1 MEGYKDNTHGLI
13 LSKLMEF
20 YKFVELAKV
29 LEINNF
35 PKINEE
41 EFYKIFKSRSS
52 NASNP
57 ASLELERK
65 YRETKTSLDKIQSAK
80 VYKLWQKYN
89 HIKKIVFRK

>member
-1 MEGYKDNTHGLI
+1 
-13 LSKLMEF
+13 MEF